1 MKQWL
6 DHIAQIKEILHNL
19 KREIAP
25 YWDTESQKEK
35 QAQLQSIEKTI
46 TNMQKSN
53 TSVPNELREL
63 KFKLLKELDL
73 FKEAETSKA
82 ELREL
87 FAPYQFE
94 SRRKKGKE
102 PKKVN
107 KQPKKDQKSESRIT
121 LKDLIHSKILPVPLN
136 LSKKYKG
143 KVYQS
148 TITQQGHIELQIN
161 GLKRI
166 FDSPS
171 AAAVAASNKSQN
183 GWTWWN
189 IEGKPKDTT
198 LDYYRQKIKDHEA
211 QG

>member
-6 DHIAQIKEILHNL
+6 DHIVQLKEILQNL
-19 KREIAP
+19 KHEIAP
-25 YWDTESQKEK
+25 YWDTVSRKEK

-53 TSVPNELREL
+53 TSVPDELREL

-73 FKEAETSKA
+73 FKEADATKV
-82 ELREL
+82 ELQEL
-87 FAPYQFE
+87 FAPYQHK
-94 SRRKKGKE
+94 SRRKKEKE
-102 PKKVN
+102 PKKLN
-107 KQPKKDQKSESRIT
+107 KQAKKDQKSESRIT
-121 LKDLIHSKILPVPLN
+121 LKYLIDAQLLTVPLN

-143 KVYQS
+143 KIYHAI
-148 TITQQGHIELQIN
+148 ITQQGHIELQIN
-161 GLKRI
+161 GSKQI

-189 IEGKPKDTT
+189 IEGQPKDRT

-211 QG
+211 QR